1 MLILG
6 GIGNLYG
13 AIAGAFAFVALQEIF
28 SSATKHWQLLLG
40 GTIIL
45 LVIFLPG
52 GLTSVAGRFKRL
64 LVGERDDD

>member
-1 MLILG
+1 LILG
-6 GIGNLYG
+6 GIGSLYG

-28 SSATKHWQLLLG
+28 SSVTKHWQLLLG

-52 GLTSVAGRFKRL
+52 GLTSVVDRFKRM
-64 LVGERDDD
+64 LVGGRDSG